1 MRKFIKWCDKCE
13 ETIYQNKLLL
23 VIAVIATL
31 GFLWA
36 FAWLAKAFVQCY

>member
-13 ETIYQNKLLL
+13 ERIFENKLLL
-23 VIAVIATL
+23 AISVIATL

-36 FAWLAKAFVQCY
+36 LAWLAKAFVQCY